1 MRCAWD
7 GPPTESDPQAVL
19 TPLPYSYLQ
28 TSSPARTL
36 PPETVNSICLIADA
50 IGLDV
55 RLQMVER
62 YVGSELK
69 EYRRIFRPSDE
80 AGGLDNV
87 GRRFAWFR
95 RVLSR
100 HEAEMENDKDGKR
113 VFPDDWKVG
122 WAMFAKFSEITR
134 EDLTVVLSKVAPT
147 LTVQLLLDTLQPT
160 MEFEASMSRKW
171 STSVCTHPEPYLNQR
186 SVSDF
191 CDAQLIELLT
201 CGSPSDP
208 RPPKPI
214 TSVFEQHMNVFVDAQ
229 DRCGSPITVP

>member
-1 MRCAWD
+1 MKVDADFDALYVGRVTPD
-7 GPPTESDPQAVL
+7 GVDILSDAYPFPQ
-19 TPLPYSYLQ
+19 SYLQ

-36 PPETVNSICLIADA
+36 PPETVNSVCTIADA
-50 IGLDV
+50 IGPDV

-62 YVGSELK
+62 YVGSEFK

-95 RVLSR
+95 RVLAR

-134 EDLTVVLSKVAPT
+134 EDLAVVLSKAAPT
-147 LTVQLLLDTLQPT
+147 LTVQQLLDTLQPT
-160 MEFEASMSRKW
+160 MEFETFVSRKW
-171 STSVCTHPEPYLNQR
+171 SASVRTNLEPRFSKVL
-186 SVSDF
+186 
-191 CDAQLIELLT
+191 
-201 CGSPSDP
+201 
-208 RPPKPI
+208 
-214 TSVFEQHMNVFVDAQ
+214 
-229 DRCGSPITVP
+229 

>member
-1 MRCAWD
+1 LSLTFKPYTAVPTIAQVWRRVQDIQGELRTKVDADFDALCVRRTTPD
-7 GPPTESDPQAVL
+7 GVDISPDAEYPFLQ
-19 TPLPYSYLQ
+19 SYLQ

-50 IGLDV
+50 IGPDV

-62 YVGSELK
+62 YVGSEFK

-134 EDLTVVLSKVAPT
+134 EDLMVVIVKGGSDVDGATVA
-147 LTVQLLLDTLQPT
+147 
-160 MEFEASMSRKW
+160 
-171 STSVCTHPEPYLNQR
+171 
-186 SVSDF
+186 
-191 CDAQLIELLT
+191 
-201 CGSPSDP
+201 
-208 RPPKPI
+208 
-214 TSVFEQHMNVFVDAQ
+214 
-229 DRCGSPITVP
+229 

>member
-1 MRCAWD
+1 
-7 GPPTESDPQAVL
+7 
-19 TPLPYSYLQ
+19 
-28 TSSPARTL
+28 
-36 PPETVNSICLIADA
+36 
-50 IGLDV
+50 
-55 RLQMVER
+55 MVER

-134 EDLTVVLSKVAPT
+134 EDFAVVLTKAAAT
-147 LTVQLLLDTLQPT
+147 LTVQQLLDTLQPT
-160 MEFEASMSRKW
+160 MEFEALMSRKW
-171 STSVCTHPEPYLNQR
+171 SASVCSGLEPRSSNVLRLIFMMHSLQNFWPVATQTIRGLLDRSHPSSN
-186 SVSDF
+186 F
-191 CDAQLIELLT
+191 TWAFLLT
-201 CGSPSDP
+201 RRTGSAP
-208 RPPKPI
+208 R
-214 TSVFEQHMNVFVDAQ
+214 SMYLEAV
-229 DRCGSPITVP
+229 R

>member
-1 MRCAWD
+1 M
-7 GPPTESDPQAVL
+7 L
-19 TPLPYSYLQ
+19 TPLPRSYLQ

-36 PPETVNSICLIADA
+36 PPEAVNSICLIADA
-50 IGLDV
+50 IGPDV

-62 YVGSELK
+62 YVGSEFK

-95 RVLSR
+95 RVLTR

-122 WAMFAKFSEITR
+122 WAMFSKFSEITR

-147 LTVQLLLDTLQPT
+147 LTVQQLIDTLQPT
-160 MEFEASMSRKW
+160 MEFEASMCRKW
-171 STSVCTHPEPYLNQR
+171 STPVRADPQPCRNNFP
-186 SVSDF
+186 
-191 CDAQLIELLT
+191 CLI
-201 CGSPSDP
+201 
-208 RPPKPI
+208 
-214 TSVFEQHMNVFVDAQ
+214 FVVH
-229 DRCGSPITVP
+229 S

>member
-1 MRCAWD
+1 M
-7 GPPTESDPQAVL
+7 ESEFRSVL
-19 TPLPYSYLQ
+19 TSLLNSYLQ

-36 PPETVNSICLIADA
+36 PPETVNSICLIADS
-50 IGLDV
+50 IGPDI

-62 YVGSELK
+62 YVASELK

-87 GRRFAWFR
+87 DRRFAWFR
-95 RVLSR
+95 RVLAR

-134 EDLTVVLSKVAPT
+134 EDLTVVFSKVAPT
-147 LTVQLLLDTLQPT
+147 LVVQQLLDTLQPT

-171 STSVCTHPEPYLNQR
+171 SAPVCANPKLYLNKHR
-186 SVSDF
+186 
-191 CDAQLIELLT
+191 
-201 CGSPSDP
+201 G
-208 RPPKPI
+208 
-214 TSVFEQHMNVFVDAQ
+214 
-229 DRCGSPITVP
+229 

>member
-1 MRCAWD
+1 MSKIFKVNSEQRLMPTLMHCMS
-7 GPPTESDPQAVL
+7 GNFPPGGVGTLSDADSV
-19 TPLPYSYLQ
+19 THSYLQ

-36 PPETVNSICLIADA
+36 SPETVNSICLIADA
-50 IGLDV
+50 IGFDV

-62 YVGSELK
+62 YVASELK

-100 HEAEMENDKDGKR
+100 HETEMENEKDGKR
-113 VFPDDWKVG
+113 IFPEDWKVG
-122 WAMFAKFSEITR
+122 WAMFSKFSDITR

-147 LTVQLLLDTLQPT
+147 LTVQQLLETLQPT

-171 STSVCTHPEPYLNQR
+171 SAPV
-186 SVSDF
+186 
-191 CDAQLIELLT
+191 
-201 CGSPSDP
+201 
-208 RPPKPI
+208 
-214 TSVFEQHMNVFVDAQ
+214 
-229 DRCGSPITVP
+229 